1 MGRSDGGPGRVP
13 DGPPLLRER
22 FSEMSIESKGLT
34 PLLIPCSHL
43 TTEGNKT
50 GSWRFLRPRYE
61 EKTSPCSAACPAGED
76 IGRIEMLAAEGLF
89 QEAWETVLRENP
101 FPGICGRVCYH
112 PCESVCNRGEFDDP
126 VAIHLLE
133 RFLADTAS
141 RSEVKPAVDRL
152 AATSRKIAVIGSGP
166 SGLAAAYFLARLGYR
181 ADVFEAM
188 PEPGGV
194 LRWGIPLYRLPLAV
208 LNGDITLIQKL
219 GVRIY
224 CGNEVSP
231 QSFGTTGAAYDAVFV
246 GCGHSRSLRL
256 KISGEDL
263 AGVEDGLQFLH
274 RIRRGEVPSLRGTV
288 AVIGGGNTAIDVA
301 RSAARLGAR
310 PVVVY
315 RRRRQD
321 MPAFAD
327 ETEMALA
334 EGVDLRELETPVSI
348 SPRDGHLVVTL
359 QRMRVAGEDS
369 RGRARVEPDAGKT
382 REMKVQ
388 RLFLAVG
395 ATTAEE
401 WQDPPRKSQG
411 ALRLANSVLLHEP
424 GHPVLVFGGDLVSEA
439 KTVVHAVASGK
450 EGAIALDVVFREG
463 IEAVQPKLR
472 TCLVGEGPS
481 LSMEAYLGG
490 QRSRRNHRI
499 VRYDDL
505 NTDHFRFAARI
516 IQPRLLREERLRSFA
531 EIDLKVGANLASR
544 EAERCFNCG
553 LCNQC
558 DNCRLFCPD
567 LAVICDRRAGSRSI
581 NYDYCK
587 GCGLCV
593 VECPRNAMVL
603 EEEALCGR
611 S

>member
-13 DGPPLLRER
+13 DGPLLLRER
-22 FSEMSIESKGLT
+22 FPEMSTESKGLT
-34 PLLIPCSHL
+34 SLLIPCSHL

-101 FPGICGRVCYH
+101 FPGVCGRVCYH

-152 AATSRKIAVIGSGP
+152 AATSWKIAVIGSGP

-208 LNGDITLIQKL
+208 LNREIALIQEL
-219 GVRIY
+219 GVGIY

-231 QSFGTTGAAYDAVFV
+231 QSLATAGHGYDAVFL

-263 AGVEDGLQFLH
+263 PGVEDGLQFLH
-274 RIRRGEVPSLRGTV
+274 RIRRSEVPSLQGTV
-288 AVIGGGNTAIDVA
+288 AVIGGGNTAMDVA

-321 MPAFAD
+321 MPAFA
-327 ETEMALA
+327 EEAEMALA
-334 EGVDLRELETPVSI
+334 EGVALRELESPVSI

-369 RGRARVEPDAGKT
+369 RGRARVEPDPGKT
-382 REMKVQ
+382 QEMEIE
-388 RLFLAVG
+388 RLFLALG
-395 ATTAEE
+395 ATTAEA
-401 WQDPPRKSQG
+401 WQDLPRKCQG
-411 ALRLANSVLLHEP
+411 ALLLANCVLLHEP
-424 GHPVLVFGGDLVSEA
+424 GQPVLVFGGDLVSQA

-450 EGAIALDVVFREG
+450 EAAIALDALFREG
-463 IEAVQPKLR
+463 IEAVRPKLR

-490 QRSRRNHRI
+490 QRSRRNPRI

-516 IQPRLLREERLRSFA
+516 VQPRLLREERLRSFA

-558 DNCRLFCPD
+558 DNCRIFCPD
-567 LAVICDRRAGSRSI
+567 LAVICDRQARSRSI

>member
-1 MGRSDGGPGRVP
+1 VL
-13 DGPPLLRER
+13 PPERLSERLLPLRGK
-22 FSEMSIESKGLT
+22 FPEMSTESRRPT
-34 PLLIPCSHL
+34 SLLIPCSYL

-50 GSWRFLRPRYE
+50 GAWRFLRPRYE
-61 EKTSPCSAACPAGED
+61 EKTAPCSAACPAGED

-89 QEAWETVLRENP
+89 REGWETVLRENP

-112 PCESVCNRGEFDDP
+112 PCESVCNRGEFDEP
-126 VAIHLLE
+126 VAIRVLE
-133 RFLADTAS
+133 RFLADTAT
-141 RSEVKPAVDRL
+141 RAALKPAVERL
-152 AATSRKIAVIGSGP
+152 AARSQKIALIGSGP

-194 LRWGIPLYRLPLAV
+194 LRWGIPIYRLPLSV
-208 LNGDITLIQKL
+208 LNREIALIKEL
-219 GVRIY
+219 GVRIH
-224 CGNEVSP
+224 CGKHVSP
-231 QSFGTTGAAYDAVFV
+231 QSLGAAGRGYEAVFL
-246 GCGHSRSLRL
+246 GCGHARSLRL

-263 AGVEDGLQFLH
+263 EGVEDGLHFLK
-274 RIRRGEVPSLRGTV
+274 RIRQGEVPSLRGTV
-288 AVIGGGNTAIDVA
+288 AVSGGGNTAMDVA

-315 RRRRQD
+315 RRRLQD

-327 ETEMALA
+327 EVEMALA
-334 EGVDLRELETPVSI
+334 EGVEIRELE
-348 SPRDGHLVVTL
+348 SPLAINTRNGHLVMTL
-359 QRMRVAGEDS
+359 QGMRVAGEDP
-369 RGRARVEPDAGKT
+369 RGRARVEPDPRKT

-388 RLFLAVG
+388 HLFLAVG

-401 WQDPPRKSQG
+401 WEDPPGKSQG
-411 ALRLANSVLLHEP
+411 ALPLANSVLLQEP
-424 GHPVLVFGGDLVSEA
+424 GRPLLIFGGDLVSET
-439 KTVVHAVASGK
+439 KSVVHAVASGK
-450 EGAIALDVVFREG
+450 EAAIALDVFFRDGLES
-463 IEAVQPKLR
+463 VQPKLR
-472 TCLVGEGPS
+472 TCVVGEGPS
-481 LSMEAYLGG
+481 LSMEVYLGG
-490 QRSRRNHRI
+490 PRSRRTHRI

-558 DNCRLFCPD
+558 DNCHLFCPD
-567 LAVICDRRAGSRSI
+567 LAVISSRGAGSRSI

>member
-1 MGRSDGGPGRVP
+1 
-13 DGPPLLRER
+13 
-22 FSEMSIESKGLT
+22 
-34 PLLIPCSHL
+34 
-43 TTEGNKT
+43 
-50 GSWRFLRPRYE
+50 
-61 EKTSPCSAACPAGED
+61 
-76 IGRIEMLAAEGLF
+76 MLAAEGLF
-89 QEAWETVLRENP
+89 REGWETVLRENP

-112 PCESVCNRGEFDDP
+112 PCESVCNRGEFDEP
-126 VAIHLLE
+126 VAVHILE

-141 RSEVKPAVDRL
+141 RSELKPAVERL
-152 AATSRKIAVIGSGP
+152 AARRQKIAVIGSGP

-194 LRWGIPLYRLPLAV
+194 LRWGIPPYRLPLSI
-208 LNGDITLIQKL
+208 LNREIALIQEL
-219 GVRIY
+219 GVRIR
-224 CGNEVSP
+224 CGKHVSP
-231 QSFGTTGAAYDAVFV
+231 QSLGAAGRGCDAVFL

-256 KISGEDL
+256 KIPGEDL
-263 AGVEDGLQFLH
+263 EGVEDGLRFLK
-274 RIRRGEVPSLRGTV
+274 RIRQGEIPSLRGAV
-288 AVIGGGNTAIDVA
+288 AVIGGGNTAMDVA

-315 RRRRQD
+315 RRQRQD

-327 ETEMALA
+327 EVEMALG
-334 EGVDLRELETPVSI
+334 EGVELHELETPLAI
-348 SPRDGHLVVTL
+348 NTRNGHLVVTL
-359 QRMRVAGEDS
+359 QGMRVAGEDR
-369 RGRARVEPDAGKT
+369 RGRARVEPDPRKT
-382 REMKVQ
+382 REMEVQ

-401 WQDPPRKSQG
+401 WEDPPGNSQG
-411 ALRLANSVLLHEP
+411 ALFLANSVLLHEP
-424 GHPVLVFGGDLVSEA
+424 GHPPLVFGGDLVSET
-439 KTVVHAVASGK
+439 KSVVRAVASGK
-450 EGAIALDVVFREG
+450 EAAIALDILFRDG
-463 IEAVQPKLR
+463 LEAVQPKLR

-481 LSMEAYLGG
+481 LSMEAYLDGA
-490 QRSRRNHRI
+490 RCRRNRRI
-499 VRYDDL
+499 VRYEDL

-516 IQPRLLREERLRSFA
+516 VQPRLLREERLKSFA
-531 EIDLKVGANLASR
+531 EIDLKIGANLATR

-558 DNCRLFCPD
+558 DNCQLFCPD
-567 LAVICDRRAGSRSI
+567 LAVIRDRQAGSRSI

-593 VECPRNAMVL
+593 VECPRNAMTL

>member
-1 MGRSDGGPGRVP
+1 VERSPAGVECVP
-13 DGPPLLRER
+13 DRPLPLRER
-22 FSEMSIESKGLT
+22 FPEMSTESRRLT

-43 TTEGNKT
+43 TTESNKT

-89 QEAWETVLRENP
+89 QEGWETVLTENP

-112 PCESVCNRGEFDDP
+112 PCENACNRGEFDEP

-133 RFLADTAS
+133 RFLADAAS
-141 RSEVKPAVDRL
+141 RGNRKPAVARL
-152 AATSRKIAVIGSGP
+152 ASRRQKIAVIGSGP
-166 SGLAAAYFLARLGYR
+166 SGLAAAYFVTRLGYR
-181 ADVFEAM
+181 ADVFEARS
-188 PEPGGV
+188 EPGGV
-194 LRWGIPLYRLPLAV
+194 LRWGIPLYRLPLTV
-208 LNGDITLIQKL
+208 LNREIALIQEL
-219 GVRIY
+219 GVRIH
-224 CGNEVSP
+224 CGQEVSP
-231 QSFGTTGAAYDAVFV
+231 QSLATAGYDAVFL
-246 GCGHSRSLRL
+246 GCGYSRSLRL

-263 AGVEDGLQFLH
+263 AGVEDGLEFLQ
-274 RIRRGEVPSLRGTV
+274 RIRRSEVPSLQGTV
-288 AVIGGGNTAIDVA
+288 AVIGGGNTAMDVA

-327 ETEMALA
+327 EVEMALA
-334 EGVDLRELETPVSI
+334 EGVDVQELETPLAV
-348 SPRDGHLVVTL
+348 RAGNGHLIVTL
-359 QRMRVAGEDS
+359 QRMRIAGEDP
-369 RGRARVEPDAGKT
+369 RGRSRVEPDPGKT
-382 REMKVQ
+382 REIEVA

-395 ATTAEE
+395 AATAEV
-401 WQDPPRKSQG
+401 WQDPPRQSAE
-411 ALRLANSVLLHEP
+411 ALLLANSVLLHQP
-424 GHPVLVFGGDLVSEA
+424 GPVLVFGGDLVSEVKA
-439 KTVVHAVASGK
+439 VVHAVASGK
-450 EGAIALDVVFREG
+450 EAAIALDVLFREG

-490 QRSRRNHRI
+490 PRSRRNHRI
-499 VRYDDL
+499 VRYSDL

-567 LAVICDRRAGSRSI
+567 VAVICDLQARSRSI

-593 VECPRNAMVL
+593 AECPRNAMVL